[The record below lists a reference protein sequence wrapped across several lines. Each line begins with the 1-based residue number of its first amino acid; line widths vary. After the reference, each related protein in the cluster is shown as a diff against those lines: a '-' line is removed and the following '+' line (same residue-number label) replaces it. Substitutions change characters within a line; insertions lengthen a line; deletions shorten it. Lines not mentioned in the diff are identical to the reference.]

1 MTISALIQPEFKHVI
16 ELKMSR
22 FMTRALFILLS
33 LTALPSLADGFD
45 FEVRLNGKPIG
56 HHQIRLL
63 VDQTGR
69 QVVQGDADYTVKLLG
84 ITFFAYQHQHQEIWN
99 GNCLES
105 LTSSTQTNGEV
116 ERLTLTRRVED
127 YTLETLKE
135 TKTITRDEQPCVW
148 SYAYWRKD
156 FTSQRQLMNG
166 QTGKMSAVSFERL
179 LPIAVSAQ
187 NMDPAR
193 ALAEAETPIGSTGTR
208 YKLINQDQTIFVDYS
223 PSGDWIGLQVDL
235 APNRVLTYRLRATL

>member
-1 MTISALIQPEFKHVI
+1 
-16 ELKMSR
+16 
-22 FMTRALFILLS
+22 MTRALFILLA
-33 LTALPSLADGFD
+33 LIALPSLADGFD

-56 HHQIRLL
+56 HHQIRLS

-84 ITFFAYQHQHQEIWN
+84 ITFFAYQHQHQEIWDD
-99 GNCLES
+99 NCLES

-116 ERLTLTRRVED
+116 ERLTLTRQVED
-127 YTLETLKE
+127 YALETLKE

-156 FTSQRQLMNG
+156 FTSQRQLING
-166 QTGKMSAVSFERL
+166 QTGQISAVSFERV
-179 LPIAVSAQ
+179 PPVMTSAQ
-187 NMDPAR
+187 SEVLAR
-193 ALAEAETPIGSTGTR
+193 ASSAAGASTRDTGTR
-208 YKLINQDQTIFVDYS
+208 YKLINQDQTILVDYS